1 LEVLVAVELQQL
13 VVNLQVIMV
22 EQEELVL
29 LIQLQIQM
37 FQSLVVAVEVV
48 M

>member
-1 LEVLVAVELQQL
+1 
-13 VVNLQVIMV
+13 MV

>member
-1 LEVLVAVELQQL
+1 VAVELQQL